1 MAVLYPKHPK
11 DIFVLVICQEQDIS
25 IESAL
30 KTRTE
35 VSLTEKIRDYYLSQ
49 ECSSVDIHDMVMP
62 LMTYGKVSVHLS
74 DHVERLQLSD
84 PKNKLSRIQTV
95 NLIEDLIRDIVPTE
109 DLQNMKKITRH
120 ILMPIKKSGQ

>member
-1 MAVLYPKHPK
+1 MAVLYPKHPN
-11 DIFVLVICQEQDIS
+11 DIFVLVISQEQ
-25 IESAL
+25 ESSFLNAIQP
-30 KTRTE
+30 RVE
-35 VSLTEKIRDYYLSQ
+35 VSLTEKIRDYFLSQ

-62 LMTYGKVSVHLS
+62 LMTYGKVSIHLS

-95 NLIEDLIRDIVPTE
+95 NLIEDLIRNIIPSE